1 MYDIRHN
8 LNVRKVHMKVKTKL
22 KRNMQEIQKEMRY
35 GGCMSS
41 AGGTGS
47 KAVEEIETTTEKRW
61 AYKLGHG

>member
-1 MYDIRHN
+1 
-8 LNVRKVHMKVKTKL
+8 MKVKTKL